1 VARLDP
7 EARERARRWLI
18 RRDPVL
24 GELVRRVGPCGL
36 RPRGTLYQA
45 LVRSILYQQLAGSAA
60 AAIHRRFRE
69 AFGGRDPTPAELLR
83 ASPARL
89 RRAGLSRQKA
99 EALRDVAEAFGS
111 GRIRPR
117 ALQRRPDREIVE
129 ELVRLR
135 GVGEWT
141 AHMVLIFCL
150 GRPDVLPVGDYG
162 VRKGIRALYG
172 LPALPRP
179 AEMEALAEPWRPFRT
194 VACWYLWRHLDVAP
208 PA

>member
-1 VARLDP
+1 MPRLDP
-7 EARERARRWLI
+7 KTRDRARRWLI

-24 GELVRRVGPCGL
+24 AELIRRVGPCGL

-45 LVRSILYQQLAGSAA
+45 LLRSILYQQLAGRAA
-60 AAIHRRFRE
+60 AAIHARFRD
-69 AFGGRDPTPAELLR
+69 AFGGRDPRPAELLA

-99 EALRDVAEAFGS
+99 AALRGVAEAFET
-111 GRIRPR
+111 GRIRPA
-117 ALQRRPDREIVE
+117 ALLRRPDEAVVA

-135 GVGEWT
+135 GVGAWT
-141 AHMVLIFCL
+141 AHMVLIFCA

-162 VRKGIRALYG
+162 VRKGMQSLYG
-172 LPALPRP
+172 LPELPGP
-179 AEMEALAEPWRPFRT
+179 AEMEILAEPWRPFRT
-194 VACWYLWRHLDVAP
+194 VASWYLWRHLDGAP